1 MARQARLGTISML
14 VAALAAVGVL
24 FGLGPSTGRA
34 DANFQPS
41 PGDFVRRVDNPWFP
55 LIPGTTFVYRGV
67 KDGKASKDVFSV
79 TSVTKTIQGIRCT
92 GVRDRLF
99 LAGRL
104 EERTTDW
111 YAQDVHGN
119 VWYFGESTA
128 ELDRAGHVTSTEG
141 SWQAGRNGAQA
152 GIYMTA
158 RPKVGQVR
166 RQEYYRGHAEDH
178 FSVLTLRA
186 SISVPYV
193 SSDRALLTKEWTPLE
208 PGTLDHKYYVR
219 GIGEVKEVTVKGP
232 TERAEL
238 VSVHR
243 P

>member
-1 MARQARLGTISML
+1 MALRGTMIVLGILFVLGTNGI
-14 VAALAAVGVL
+14 AASAPAA
-24 FGLGPSTGRA
+24 GPDPG
-34 DANFQPS
+34 NFVS
-41 PGDFVRRVDNPWFP
+41 RVDNPWFP
-55 LIPGTTFVYRGV
+55 LAPGTTFVYRGV
-67 KDGKASKDVFSV
+67 KDGKSAHDVFTV
-79 TSVTKTIQGIRCT
+79 TGATKTIQGVRCRA
-92 GVRDRLF
+92 VRDKLY

-111 YAQDVHGN
+111 YAQDRRGN

-158 RPKVGQVR
+158 RPMIGQSR
-166 RQEYYRGHAEDH
+166 RQEYDKGHAEDH
-178 FSVLTLRA
+178 FSILSLHAKV
-186 SISVPYV
+186 SVPYLT
-193 SSDRALLTKEWTPLE
+193 SNRALLTKEWTPLE

-219 GIGEVKEVTVKGP
+219 GIGNVKEVTVKGP
-232 TERAEL
+232 LERSEL
-238 VSVHR
+238 VSVQR

>member
-67 KDGKASKDVFSV
+67 KDGKSARDVYSV
-79 TSVTKTIQGIRCT
+79 TSATKRIQGARCT
-92 GVRDRLF
+92 AVRDRLY
-99 LAGRL
+99 LTGRL

-111 YAQDVHGN
+111 YAQDRRGN

-128 ELDRAGHVTSTEG
+128 E
-141 SWQAGRNGAQA
+141 
-152 GIYMTA
+152 
-158 RPKVGQVR
+158 
-166 RQEYYRGHAEDH
+166 
-178 FSVLTLRA
+178 
-186 SISVPYV
+186 
-193 SSDRALLTKEWTPLE
+193 
-208 PGTLDHKYYVR
+208 
-219 GIGEVKEVTVKGP
+219 
-232 TERAEL
+232 
-238 VSVHR
+238 
-243 P
+243 